1 MATELTRKEAID
13 HATEIVE
20 RMGNNEDLNKR
31 GYKIDGWKPMTGP
44 ERADAIVKLATF
56 LVGPA
61 RLVPPESPEAP
72 EVTA

>member
-1 MATELTRKEAID
+1 MTRKEAID
-13 HATEIVE
+13 RAAEIVE
-20 RMGNNEDLNKR
+20 KMGNVEDLNRR

-44 ERADAIVKLATF
+44 ERAACIVQIAEF

-61 RLVPPESPEAP
+61 PLLVSPANPEAP